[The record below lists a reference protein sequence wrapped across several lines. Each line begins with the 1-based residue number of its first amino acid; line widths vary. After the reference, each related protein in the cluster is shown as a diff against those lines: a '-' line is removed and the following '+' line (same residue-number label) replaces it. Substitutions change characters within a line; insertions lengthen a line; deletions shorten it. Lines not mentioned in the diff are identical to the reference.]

1 MSKVR
6 VTDITKQGFL
16 KWCLSMLKKE
26 VLKSF
31 RSDLDSKINWVI
43 LVIFWIWKMLE
54 RKENKL
60 IGIIESNRARSTLA
74 DNEHVPSREG
84 LINELLLLFA

>member
-1 MSKVR
+1 M
-6 VTDITKQGFL
+6 TDITKQGFL
-16 KWCLSMLKKE
+16 KPCLSMLKKE

-31 RSDLDSKINWVI
+31 RIDLDSKVNWVI
-43 LVIFWIWKMLE
+43 QVIFWIWKMME
-54 RKENKL
+54 RKKNDL

-84 LINELLLLFA
+84 LLNELLLLYA